1 LCFGDGLGDGVLV
14 LLGLGEGVLVG
25 TGVVLLGLGL
35 LGLGLAVAGGLLVLL
50 GLVLGEGW
58 LLLGLALG
66 VEVPVGVGLL
76 VAGPGVEL
84 VLLGVVELLLLAL
97 GLGDALPRRW
107 LASSEIPAVCRAAGC
122 REVAE
127 ATTVATGRLPHEFF
141 AGDAWAAVA
150 SRAAVPGW
158 AAAARWAAAGG
169 MAAVEAW
176 AACAPTSSTL
186 TSPPESTAAPASA
199 PTVADPACRFLT
211 VSASPQSMSQRGLRS
226 LPSLITLCS
235 PPKWAFPSVSIRHLS
250 RRPRQGAKV
259 KACLRAGAMRR
270 CREATRIRVK
280 C

>member
-1 LCFGDGLGDGVLV
+1 MGFGDGLGDGVLV
-14 LLGLGEGVLVG
+14 LVGLGEGVLVG

-66 VEVPVGVGLL
+66 VEVPVGAGLL

-84 VLLGVVELLLLAL
+84 VPGVAELLLLAL
-97 GLGDALPRRW
+97 GLADALPRCW

-150 SRAAVPGW
+150 GRDAT
-158 AAAARWAAAGG
+158 AAARWAAAGG
-169 MAAVEAW
+169 MAAVDAW

-199 PTVADPACRFLT
+199 PKVADPACRFLT
-211 VSASPQSMSQRGLRS
+211 VSTSPQPMS
-226 LPSLITLCS
+226 
-235 PPKWAFPSVSIRHLS
+235 
-250 RRPRQGAKV
+250 
-259 KACLRAGAMRR
+259 
-270 CREATRIRVK
+270 
-280 C
+280 

>member
-1 LCFGDGLGDGVLV
+1 MGFGDGLGDGVLV
-14 LLGLGEGVLVG
+14 LVGLGEGVLVG

-66 VEVPVGVGLL
+66 VEVPVGAGLL

-84 VLLGVVELLLLAL
+84 VLGVAELLLLAL
-97 GLGDALPRRW
+97 GLGEALPRCW

-150 SRAAVPGW
+150 GR

-169 MAAVEAW
+169 VAAVDAW

-199 PTVADPACRFLT
+199 PKVADPACRFLT
-211 VSASPQSMSQRGLRS
+211 VSASPQSMS
-226 LPSLITLCS
+226 
-235 PPKWAFPSVSIRHLS
+235 
-250 RRPRQGAKV
+250 
-259 KACLRAGAMRR
+259 
-270 CREATRIRVK
+270 
-280 C
+280 

>member
-1 LCFGDGLGDGVLV
+1 LGFGDGLGDGVLV
-14 LLGLGEGVLVG
+14 LVGLGEGVLVG

-66 VEVPVGVGLL
+66 VEVPVGAGLL

-84 VLLGVVELLLLAL
+84 VLGVAELLLLAL
-97 GLGDALPRRW
+97 GPGDALPRCW

-150 SRAAVPGW
+150 GR
-158 AAAARWAAAGG
+158 AAAARMAAAGG
-169 MAAVEAW
+169 MAAVDAW

-199 PTVADPACRFLT
+199 PKVADPACRFLT
-211 VSASPQSMSQRGLRS
+211 VSTSPQSMS
-226 LPSLITLCS
+226 
-235 PPKWAFPSVSIRHLS
+235 
-250 RRPRQGAKV
+250 
-259 KACLRAGAMRR
+259 
-270 CREATRIRVK
+270 
-280 C
+280 